1 MKTFKEDGK
10 LISTVHKLSS
20 EIEVETVF
28 HGSEKAECLRI
39 YLDADAPNP
48 DGRRRPQIV
57 IDFAEDGRTV
67 RSITFPKRSK
77 YY

>member
-10 LISTVHKLSS
+10 LISTVHKLSE

-28 HGSEKAECLRI
+28 HGSEKAECLHI
-39 YLDADAPNP
+39 YLDADAPTPN
-48 DGRRRPQIV
+48 GSQRPQIV
-57 IDFAEDGRTV
+57 VNLAEDGRTV
-67 RSITFPKRSK
+67 RSITFPKRSR

>member
-1 MKTFKEDGK
+1 M
-10 LISTVHKLSS
+10 
-20 EIEVETVF
+20 ETVF
-28 HGSEKAECLRI
+28 HGSEKAECLHI

-48 DGRRRPQIV
+48 DGSQRPQIV
-57 IDFAEDGRTV
+57 IDFAENGRDV